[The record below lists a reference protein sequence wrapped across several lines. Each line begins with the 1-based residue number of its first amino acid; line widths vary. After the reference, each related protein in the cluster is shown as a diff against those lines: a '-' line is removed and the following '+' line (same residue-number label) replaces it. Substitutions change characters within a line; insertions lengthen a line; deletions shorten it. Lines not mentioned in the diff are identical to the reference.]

1 MSVTAVARGMVLV
14 LMLMMYVPGDEQVAL
29 VVGGAGD
36 EVDGV
41 LGYELLA
48 QVHLGDD
55 RERIQTAA
63 QRSHEL

>member
-1 MSVTAVARGMVLV
+1 MVLV
-14 LMLMMYVPGDEQVAL
+14 LVLVLHLMMMYVPGDEQVAL

-41 LGYELLA
+41 LGHELLA

-55 RERIQTAA
+55 RECVQTAA